1 MVRDLAATLA
11 ALAAFIYVTGGA
23 ALMARLGLIR
33 LPSSTAVPQ
42 LPREFLIS
50 NGLLIVSP
58 AIVAGALAYW
68 VARRPVKAEG
78 QTGFWRRPVKS
89 EGPTRLARLRSGLV
103 EPLRRHPTRVGVVVG
118 GACYLVVGVLVVA
131 KDPFPAC
138 VYLTGGRTVAGVFI
152 GEANNR
158 TYLGG
163 QATDHPRRIISIP
176 ESQVSAVF
184 IGGHDLR
191 GTSCAAR

>member
-103 EPLRRHPTRVGVVVG
+103 EPLRRHPTRVWCRRGWRVLPRGRRTRGRQGPVSRMRLSDWRKDSRGGVYRRGQQPDVSRRSG
-118 GACYLVVGVLVVA
+118 DRPSPPDYLDPGVA
-131 KDPFPAC
+131 S
-138 VYLTGGRTVAGVFI
+138 
-152 GEANNR
+152 
-158 TYLGG
+158 LGG
-163 QATDHPRRIISIP
+163 VYRRPRPARH
-176 ESQVSAVF
+176 F
-184 IGGHDLR
+184 LR
-191 GTSCAAR
+191 S